1 MSKIDDLK
9 EERRVLQLRIGVL
22 DKAISEYEEWERR
35 VELLLPTTAPTLPR
49 EAIRGGAVVMLGAA
63 TASATGTVV
72 SPPVTPP
79 MALEPQKSKE
89 AEIEEFNAA
98 VDLLMDQIDR
108 PLQRTPLFEAL
119 EARGIVVGGKV
130 PLNTLSARMARMD
143 NVVNL
148 DKLGFW
154 RKGRP
159 YPPASYFPEEDGA
172 EESAIVEAR
181 PTEFNADA
189 LLGLIEGSEPHAEP
203 TPEIDPDDDE
213 LL

>member
-9 EERRVLQLRIGVL
+9 EERRLLQVRIGVL

-35 VELLLPTTAPTLPR
+35 VELLLPTPAPTAPR
-49 EAIRGGAVVMLGAA
+49 EAIRGEAAVMIGAA
-63 TASATGTVV
+63 TLTGNGTVV

-79 MALEPQKSKE
+79 VVVEPQKSKE
-89 AEIEEFNAA
+89 TEIEEFNA
-98 VDLLMDQIDR
+98 VTNLLLDQIDR

-119 EARGIVVGGKV
+119 EARGIVVGGKE

-148 DKLGFW
+148 KGFGFW
-154 RKGRP
+154 KRDRP
-159 YPPASYFPEEDGA
+159 FAPANYFPQDDDGSEGA
-172 EESAIVEAR
+172 EPES
-181 PTEFNADA
+181 FNEEVYLDM
-189 LLGLIEGSEPHAEP
+189 IEGPEPSQQAQSES
-203 TPEIDPDDDE
+203 DSNDDG